1 MSCWN
6 ELFISVTLMNS
17 DENKTIPTA
26 LNGFITSYNID
37 WGPMSAAAVLTIIP
51 TLLVFAFASKYIVQ
65 GLTAGAV
72 KG

>member
-1 MSCWN
+1 
-6 ELFISVTLMNS
+6 
-17 DENKTIPTA
+17 
-26 LNGFITSYNID
+26 
-37 WGPMSAAAVLTIIP
+37 VLTIIP

>member
-1 MSCWN
+1 
-6 ELFISVTLMNS
+6 
-17 DENKTIPTA
+17 
-26 LNGFITSYNID
+26 
-37 WGPMSAAAVLTIIP
+37 MSAAAVLTIIP